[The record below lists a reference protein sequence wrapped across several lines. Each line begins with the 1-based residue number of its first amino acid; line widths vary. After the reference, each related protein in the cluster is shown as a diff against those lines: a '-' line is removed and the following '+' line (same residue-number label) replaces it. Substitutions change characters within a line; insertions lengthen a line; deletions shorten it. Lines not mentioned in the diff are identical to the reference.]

1 MSNLLEHAKEE
12 LRIAGLLES
21 DDEMQKAMNDH
32 ILHMV
37 EEFSKEEHSGFSA
50 SYALGQLEKLLRF
63 DPLTPLTGEDWEW
76 TEYVDGLY
84 QNKRMSSVFKDG
96 KDEQAYYLDGN
107 IFRNQD
113 GTTFTNSYSTIP
125 IEFPWYPQESNIVNF
140 FERKKEENE

>member
-21 DDEMQKAMNDH
+21 DDEMQKAMNNH

-50 SYALGQLEKLLRF
+50 SYAFGQLEKLLRF

-76 TEYVDGLY
+76 TEYADGLY

-107 IFRNQD
+107 VFCDQD
-113 GTTFTNSYSTIP
+113 GITFTNSYSAIP

-140 FERKKEENE
+140 FERKKLK